1 MEGRDRLK
9 STRISR
15 KSGGVKGIAQ
25 SVTALGGRAS
35 GPKVTLVLGVRL
47 LGAIGIDAGAD
58 GKVIKVV
65 LPKVTVPP
73 RVFPAQTEEIVHDIL
88 EVEGAIARPE
98 LKNLR
103 QKATQV
109 TKDRKY
115 LRGIIR
121 VLKKIEPF

>member
-1 MEGRDRLK
+1 ML
-9 STRISR
+9 SI
-15 KSGGVKGIAQ
+15 
-25 SVTALGGRAS
+25 
-35 GPKVTLVLGVRL
+35 RL
-47 LGAIGIDAGAD
+47 LDAVGIDAGAD
-58 GKVIKVV
+58 SEVVEVV

-73 RVFPAQTEEIVHDIL
+73 RVFPAQAEEVVNDIL
-88 EVEGAIARPE
+88 EVEGPIARPE
-98 LKNLR
+98 LENLC